1 MSIDRNYDIIKS
13 DMKYDVAIIGGGPA
27 GMISAGRAGELGASV
42 ILIEKNKNLGRKL
55 LITGK
60 GRCNITN
67 KENNLREFINEFGKN
82 GEFLFSALSR
92 FGVKETIDFFGKLNL
107 KTKIER
113 GNRVFPISDRSEDV
127 LEALTGYLKKSNVKI
142 KLNSEVREFIKKG
155 DKIEK
160 IILTDN
166 EEIVADKFII
176 STGGKSH
183 SGTGCTG
190 DGYKWAKKLGH
201 TITNL
206 SSSLVPIALKEKI
219 VKELEGLSLKNVE
232 ISVYK
237 DNKKIDSRFGEA
249 IFTNDGMSG
258 PIIIDMSKKIGQEL
272 PGNVEIKIDFKP
284 ALDFL
289 KLDQR
294 IQADFQK
301 DCKKLFKNS
310 LSELLPQKLI
320 PVVVELSKINPS
332 KKSGLI
338 VKEERKRL
346 THLLKEFTLKVKSLA
361 DHERA
366 IITVG
371 GIKLG
376 EIDQKTMKSKLID
389 NLYFAGEVLDLDG
402 PTGGYNL
409 QVCWTT
415 GYVAGE
421 SAALEFVL

>member
-1 MSIDRNYDIIKS
+1 MKHIRT
-13 DMKYDVAIIGGGPA
+13 MKYDIAVIGGGPA

-67 KENNLREFINEFGKN
+67 KENNPREFIDKFGKN
-82 GEFLFSALSR
+82 GKFLFSSFSV
-92 FGVKETIDFFGKLNL
+92 FGIQETIKFFEKLNL

-113 GNRVFPISDRSEDV
+113 GRRVFPISDKSQDV
-127 LEALTGYLKKSNVKI
+127 LEVLIGYLKKSNVKI
-142 KLNSEVREFIKKG
+142 KSNSEVKEIIKKEN
-155 DKIEK
+155 KIEK
-160 IILTDN
+160 IILTNN
-166 EEIVADKFII
+166 EEITASKFII
-176 STGGKSH
+176 STGGKSYP
-183 SGTGCTG
+183 GTGSTG

-201 TITNL
+201 TVTNL
-206 SSSLVPIALKEKI
+206 SPSLVPIIVKEKI

-237 DNKKIDSRFGEA
+237 ENKKIDSRFGEA
-249 IFTNDGMSG
+249 IFTADGMSG

-272 PGNVEIKIDFKP
+272 PSNIKIKIDFKP

-289 KLDQR
+289 KLNQR
-294 IQADFQK
+294 IQEDFNK
-301 DCKKLFKNS
+301 DSKKMFKNS
-310 LSELLPQKLI
+310 LNDLLPQKFI
-320 PVVVELSKINPS
+320 PIVVKLSGINPN
-332 KKSGLI
+332 KKSSSI
-338 VKEERKRL
+338 TKEERKKL
-346 THLLKEFTLKVKSLA
+346 LYLLKEFTLEVKSLA
-361 DHERA
+361 IHEKA
-366 IITVG
+366 IITSG
-371 GIKLG
+371 GIELS

-389 NLYFAGEVLDLDG
+389 NLYFAGEILDVDG

-421 SAALEFVL
+421 SAYLTFH